1 MNITLAAFGMG
12 GGEIVVVMVV
22 ALVLFGAKRIPEF
35 AKGIGQGIKEF
46 KKASSD
52 VTSEFHN
59 AMNETTPPPAPAPS
73 RSLPPVELASANPP
87 STVPRP

>member
-12 GGEIVVVMVV
+12 GGEIIVVMVV

-59 AMNETTPPPAPAPS
+59 AMNETTPPPPAPS
-73 RSLPPVELASANPP
+73 RSLPPSDLASANPP
-87 STVPRP
+87 STVPKS